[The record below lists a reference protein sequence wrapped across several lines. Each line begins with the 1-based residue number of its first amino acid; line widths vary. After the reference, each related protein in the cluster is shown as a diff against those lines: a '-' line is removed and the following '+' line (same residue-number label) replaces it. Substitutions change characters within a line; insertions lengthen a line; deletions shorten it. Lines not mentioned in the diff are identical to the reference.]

1 MSDSKQLIL
10 IDGSSFL
17 FRAYFAA
24 RQSFST
30 KDGFPTGAVF
40 LITRMFRNL
49 INDFKNQKVIAVF
62 DAKGPSFRNEMYS
75 EYKATR
81 PPMPDDLR
89 KQIEPVNNL
98 VKALGIPLVS
108 VPGVEAD
115 DVLGS
120 YAIEAVK
127 LGYKVIICTGDKDL
141 AQLVNDDIE
150 LLDTMKNIHFDAAQ
164 VYEKYG
170 VPPHLIIDL
179 LALKGDSADNIPGM
193 KGVGD
198 KTASALLNAM
208 GGIYEVKEKIDEVKN
223 LSFRGSATFKERFLE
238 QWDNIE
244 LSYKLATIKTD
255 VPLPIAIDDL
265 VLPQDNHDALIELF
279 ERLEFHRFADE
290 QIKKKEAQGMNG
302 SMGNT
307 SFIGQGGSMGNSA
320 TGADALKKLAT
331 SDQMVIGVSDSSGN
345 EDTSNILTP
354 QVLTDDAAL
363 SVTSTRRR
371 ENIDDYKD
379 KFKVIYSLSELDELK
394 DKLAQAEYF
403 AFEVCTN
410 EAQPSDA
417 IIVGISLCCSAQ
429 EAYYIPLCH
438 NYLMAQVQL
447 KLDDIKK
454 VLGPVFDDKN
464 IKKVAFNSKEAR
476 LCLFFNGIEVEGIG
490 ADPIIM
496 SHILD
501 SSLKADLRLLS
512 EQYLKYTPLDINNV
526 KEKKSD
532 SIQSLDINTFK
543 DYACQKAHIT
553 YRLYEKLEAKINE
566 LADGP
571 RLCELDCQV
580 NEVLYLMERSGAY
593 LDGAELNN
601 QSRTL
606 KSSLHVLEQDIYDI
620 AGETFNINSPKQ
632 LGRILF
638 ENLSIPY
645 PRKSI
650 KMDKD
655 GNPSYSTADDVLS
668 DISYE
673 FEIVGLIQRYRALSK
688 LISTY
693 LDKLPTYISK
703 RTGRIHTVFNLAGT
717 VTGRLSSSDPN
728 LQNIP
733 SRGKEGKQIRTAFT
747 APEGYKLVSA
757 DYSQIELRLIA
768 HFSDDPGLI
777 RAFNSNLD
785 IHRFTASEVLGKSVD
800 EITDDER
807 SHAKATNF
815 GLMYGMSSHGL
826 AKQTGMSSKEAKA
839 YIETYFT
846 RYPRIKALMESI
858 ISDAKETG
866 YTPTLSGFRVM
877 IPGIESTGVALRAA
891 ERAAI
896 NAPMQ
901 GGAADIIKKAMIEVQ
916 KYIDTLEKDAVRLTL
931 QVHDELLFEVRAD
944 LVEDF
949 TQKITSIMENVYT
962 LKVPLKVGI
971 GIGDTW
977 AEAH

>member
-1 MSDSKQLIL
+1 M
-10 IDGSSFL
+10 
-17 FRAYFAA
+17 
-24 RQSFST
+24 
-30 KDGFPTGAVF
+30 
-40 LITRMFRNL
+40 
-49 INDFKNQKVIAVF
+49 
-62 DAKGPSFRNEMYS
+62 
-75 EYKATR
+75 
-81 PPMPDDLR
+81 
-89 KQIEPVNNL
+89 
-98 VKALGIPLVS
+98 
-108 VPGVEAD
+108 
-115 DVLGS
+115 
-120 YAIEAVK
+120 
-127 LGYKVIICTGDKDL
+127 
-141 AQLVNDDIE
+141 
-150 LLDTMKNIHFDAAQ
+150 
-164 VYEKYG
+164 
-170 VPPHLIIDL
+170 
-179 LALKGDSADNIPGM
+179 
-193 KGVGD
+193 
-198 KTASALLNAM
+198 
-208 GGIYEVKEKIDEVKN
+208 
-223 LSFRGSATFKERFLE
+223 
-238 QWDNIE
+238 
-244 LSYKLATIKTD
+244 
-255 VPLPIAIDDL
+255 
-265 VLPQDNHDALIELF
+265 
-279 ERLEFHRFADE
+279 
-290 QIKKKEAQGMNG
+290 
-302 SMGNT
+302 
-307 SFIGQGGSMGNSA
+307 
-320 TGADALKKLAT
+320 
-331 SDQMVIGVSDSSGN
+331 
-345 EDTSNILTP
+345 
-354 QVLTDDAAL
+354 
-363 SVTSTRRR
+363 
-371 ENIDDYKD
+371 
-379 KFKVIYSLSELDELK
+379 
-394 DKLAQAEYF
+394 
-403 AFEVCTN
+403 
-410 EAQPSDA
+410 
-417 IIVGISLCCSAQ
+417 AQ
-429 EAYYIPLCH
+429 E
-438 NYLMAQVQL
+438 QL

-454 VLGPVFDDKN
+454 VLGPVFNDEKV
-464 IKKVAFNSKEAR
+464 KKVSFNSKEAR
-476 LCLFFNGIEVEGIG
+476 LCLFFNGIEVKGIG

-512 EQYLKYTPLDINNV
+512 EQYLKYTPLEINDV
-526 KEKKSD
+526 KDKKSD
-532 SIQSLDINTFK
+532 AIQSLDISTFK
-543 DYACQKAHIT
+543 DYACQNAHIT
-553 YRLYEKLEAKINE
+553 YRLYEKLKDEINE
-566 LADGP
+566 LADGS

-593 LDGAELNN
+593 LDSTELNN

-606 KSSLHVLEQDIYDI
+606 KSSLHVLERDIYDI

-733 SRGKEGKQIRTAFT
+733 SRGKEGKQIRNAFT
-747 APEGYKLVSA
+747 APQGYRLVSA

-846 RYPRIKALMESI
+846 RYPRIKSLMESI
-858 ISDAKETG
+858 ISEAKETG

-877 IPGIESTGVALRAA
+877 IPGIKSTGVALRAA

-931 QVHDELLFEVRAD
+931 QVHDELLFEVRED

-949 TQKITSIMENVYT
+949 TQKVTSIMENVYT

-971 GIGDTW
+971 GVGDTW

>member
-1 MSDSKQLIL
+1 
-10 IDGSSFL
+10 
-17 FRAYFAA
+17 
-24 RQSFST
+24 
-30 KDGFPTGAVF
+30 
-40 LITRMFRNL
+40 
-49 INDFKNQKVIAVF
+49 
-62 DAKGPSFRNEMYS
+62 
-75 EYKATR
+75 
-81 PPMPDDLR
+81 
-89 KQIEPVNNL
+89 
-98 VKALGIPLVS
+98 
-108 VPGVEAD
+108 
-115 DVLGS
+115 
-120 YAIEAVK
+120 
-127 LGYKVIICTGDKDL
+127 
-141 AQLVNDDIE
+141 
-150 LLDTMKNIHFDAAQ
+150 
-164 VYEKYG
+164 
-170 VPPHLIIDL
+170 
-179 LALKGDSADNIPGM
+179 
-193 KGVGD
+193 
-198 KTASALLNAM
+198 
-208 GGIYEVKEKIDEVKN
+208 
-223 LSFRGSATFKERFLE
+223 
-238 QWDNIE
+238 
-244 LSYKLATIKTD
+244 
-255 VPLPIAIDDL
+255 
-265 VLPQDNHDALIELF
+265 
-279 ERLEFHRFADE
+279 
-290 QIKKKEAQGMNG
+290 
-302 SMGNT
+302 
-307 SFIGQGGSMGNSA
+307 
-320 TGADALKKLAT
+320 
-331 SDQMVIGVSDSSGN
+331 MV
-345 EDTSNILTP
+345 
-354 QVLTDDAAL
+354 
-363 SVTSTRRR
+363 R
-371 ENIDDYKD
+371 
-379 KFKVIYSLSELDELK
+379 
-394 DKLAQAEYF
+394 
-403 AFEVCTN
+403 
-410 EAQPSDA
+410 
-417 IIVGISLCCSAQ
+417 
-429 EAYYIPLCH
+429 
-438 NYLMAQVQL
+438 
-447 KLDDIKK
+447 
-454 VLGPVFDDKN
+454 
-464 IKKVAFNSKEAR
+464 
-476 LCLFFNGIEVEGIG
+476 
-490 ADPIIM
+490 
-496 SHILD
+496 
-501 SSLKADLRLLS
+501 
-512 EQYLKYTPLDINNV
+512 
-526 KEKKSD
+526 
-532 SIQSLDINTFK
+532 
-543 DYACQKAHIT
+543 
-553 YRLYEKLEAKINE
+553 
-566 LADGP
+566 

-593 LDGAELNN
+593 LDSTELNN

-606 KSSLHVLEQDIYDI
+606 KSSLHVLERDIYDI

-655 GNPSYSTADDVLS
+655 GNPTYSTADDVLS

-747 APEGYKLVSA
+747 APQGYKLVSA

-846 RYPRIKALMESI
+846 RYPRIKSLMESI
-858 ISDAKETG
+858 ISEAKETG

-877 IPGIESTGVALRAA
+877 IPGIKSTGVALRAA

-931 QVHDELLFEVRAD
+931 QVHDELLFEVRED

-949 TQKITSIMENVYT
+949 TQKVTSIMENVYT

-971 GIGDTW
+971 GIGNTW
-977 AEAH
+977 ADAH

>member
-40 LITRMFRNL
+40 LITRMFRSL
-49 INDFKNQKVIAVF
+49 LNDFKNQKVIAVF
-62 DAKGPSFRNEMYS
+62 DAKGPSFRNEMYN

-120 YAIEAVK
+120 YALEAVK
-127 LGYKVIICTGDKDL
+127 LGYKVVICTGDKDL

-223 LSFRGSATFKERFLE
+223 LSFRGAASFKERFLE

-255 VPLPIAIDDL
+255 VPLPIGIDEL
-265 VLPQDNHDALIELF
+265 VLPKDNHDALIELF

-290 QIKKKEAQGMNG
+290 QIKKKESEGLSGTMA
-302 SMGNT
+302 T
-307 SFIGQGGSMGNSA
+307 TA
-320 TGADALKKLAT
+320 TGADALKMLEN
-331 SDQMVIGVSDSSGN
+331 SGQMVIGVSSSSGN
-345 EDTSNILTP
+345 DDASNTLGP
-354 QVLTDDAAL
+354 QVLKDDAAL
-363 SVTSTRRR
+363 SGTSSRRR

-379 KFKVIYSLSELDELK
+379 IFKVIYSLSELEDIKE
-394 DKLAQAEYF
+394 KLTQAEYF
-403 AFEVCTN
+403 AFEICTN
-410 EAQPSDA
+410 EVQPSDA
-417 IIVGISLCCSAQ
+417 IIVGVSLCCSAQ
-429 EAYYIPLCH
+429 EAYYIPLSH
-438 NYLMAQVQL
+438 NYLMAQEQL

-454 VLGPVFDDKN
+454 VLGPVFNDEKV
-464 IKKVAFNSKEAR
+464 KKVSFNSKEAR
-476 LCLFFNGIEVEGIG
+476 LCLFFNGIEVKGIG

-512 EQYLKYTPLDINNV
+512 EQYLKYTPLEINYV
-526 KEKKSD
+526 KDKKSD
-532 SIQSLDINTFK
+532 AIQSLDISTFK
-543 DYACQKAHIT
+543 DYACQNAHIT
-553 YRLYEKLEAKINE
+553 YRLYEKLKDEINE
-566 LADGP
+566 LADGQ

-593 LDGAELNN
+593 LDSTELNN

-606 KSSLHVLEQDIYDI
+606 KSSLHVLERDIYDI

-655 GNPSYSTADDVLS
+655 GNPTYSTADDVLS

-747 APEGYKLVSA
+747 APQGYKLVSA

-846 RYPRIKALMESI
+846 RYPRIKSLMESI
-858 ISDAKETG
+858 ISEAKETG

-877 IPGIESTGVALRAA
+877 IPGIKSTGVALRAA

-931 QVHDELLFEVRAD
+931 QVHDELLFEVRED
-944 LVEDF
+944 FVKDF
-949 TQKITSIMENVYT
+949 TQKVTSIMENVYT

-971 GIGDTW
+971 GVGDTW

>member
-40 LITRMFRNL
+40 LITRMFRSL
-49 INDFKNQKVIAVF
+49 LNDFKNQKVIAVF
-62 DAKGPSFRNEMYS
+62 DAKGPSFRNEMYN

-120 YAIEAVK
+120 YALEAVK
-127 LGYKVIICTGDKDL
+127 LGYKVVICTGDKDL

-223 LSFRGSATFKERFLE
+223 LSFRGAASFKERFLE

-255 VPLPIAIDDL
+255 VPLPIGIDEL
-265 VLPQDNHDALIELF
+265 VLPKDNHDALIELF

-290 QIKKKEAQGMNG
+290 QIKKKESEGLSGTMA
-302 SMGNT
+302 T
-307 SFIGQGGSMGNSA
+307 TA
-320 TGADALKKLAT
+320 TGADALKMLEN
-331 SDQMVIGVSDSSGN
+331 SGQMVIGVSSSSGN
-345 EDTSNILTP
+345 DDASNTLGP
-354 QVLTDDAAL
+354 QVLKDDAAL
-363 SVTSTRRR
+363 SGTSSRRR

-379 KFKVIYSLSELDELK
+379 IFKVIYSLSELEDIKE
-394 DKLAQAEYF
+394 KLTQAEYF
-403 AFEVCTN
+403 AFEICTN
-410 EAQPSDA
+410 EVQPSDA
-417 IIVGISLCCSAQ
+417 IIVGVSLCCSAQ
-429 EAYYIPLCH
+429 EAYYIPLSH
-438 NYLMAQVQL
+438 NYLMAQEQL

-454 VLGPVFDDKN
+454 VLGPVFNDEKV
-464 IKKVAFNSKEAR
+464 KKVSFNSKEAR
-476 LCLFFNGIEVEGIG
+476 LCLFFNGIEVKGIG

-512 EQYLKYTPLDINNV
+512 EQYLKYTPLEINDV
-526 KEKKSD
+526 KDKKSD
-532 SIQSLDINTFK
+532 AIQSLDISTFK
-543 DYACQKAHIT
+543 DYACQNAHIT
-553 YRLYEKLEAKINE
+553 YRLYEKLKDEIHE
-566 LADGP
+566 LADGQ

-593 LDGAELNN
+593 LDSTELNN

-606 KSSLHVLEQDIYDI
+606 KSSLHVLERDIYDI

-655 GNPSYSTADDVLS
+655 GNPTYSTADDVLS

-747 APEGYKLVSA
+747 APQGYKLVSA

-846 RYPRIKALMESI
+846 RYPRIKSLMESI
-858 ISDAKETG
+858 ISEAKETG

-877 IPGIESTGVALRAA
+877 IPGIKSTGVALRAA

-931 QVHDELLFEVRAD
+931 QVHDELLFEVRED
-944 LVEDF
+944 FVKDF
-949 TQKITSIMENVYT
+949 TQKVTSIMENVYT

-971 GIGDTW
+971 GVGDTW

>member
-40 LITRMFRNL
+40 LITRMFRSL
-49 INDFKNQKVIAVF
+49 LNDFKNQKVIAVF
-62 DAKGPSFRNEMYS
+62 DAKGPSFRNKMYT

-120 YAIEAVK
+120 YALEGVK
-127 LGYKVIICTGDKDL
+127 LGYKVVICTGDKDL

-223 LSFRGSATFKERFLE
+223 LSFRGAASFKERFLE

-255 VPLPIAIDDL
+255 VPLPIGIDEL
-265 VLPQDNHDALIELF
+265 VLPKDNHDALIELF

-290 QIKKKEAQGMNG
+290 QIKKKESEGLTGTMG
-302 SMGNT
+302 ST
-307 SFIGQGGSMGNSA
+307 A
-320 TGADALKKLAT
+320 TGADALKMLEN
-331 SDQMVIGVSDSSGN
+331 SGQMVIGESSSSCN
-345 EDTSNILTP
+345 DDTSNILGP
-354 QVLTDDAAL
+354 QVLKEDAAL
-363 SVTSTRRR
+363 SGTSSRRR

-379 KFKVIYSLSELDELK
+379 IFKVIYSLSELDELK
-394 DKLAQAEYF
+394 DKLTQAEYF

-410 EAQPSDA
+410 EVQPSDA
-417 IIVGISLCCSAQ
+417 IIVGVSLCCSAQ
-429 EAYYIPLCH
+429 EAYYIPLSH
-438 NYLMAQVQL
+438 NYLMAQEQL

-454 VLGPVFDDKN
+454 VLGPVFNDEKV
-464 IKKVAFNSKEAR
+464 KKVSFNSKEAR
-476 LCLFFNGIEVEGIG
+476 LCLFFNGIEVKGIG

-496 SHILD
+496 SHIID

-512 EQYLKYTPLDINNV
+512 EQYLKYTPLEINDV
-526 KEKKSD
+526 KDKKSD
-532 SIQSLDINTFK
+532 AIQSLDISTFK
-543 DYACQKAHIT
+543 DYACQNAHIT
-553 YRLYEKLEAKINE
+553 YRLYEKLKDEINE
-566 LADGP
+566 LTDGP

-593 LDGAELNN
+593 LDSTELNN

-606 KSSLHVLEQDIYDI
+606 KSSLHVLERDIYDI

-655 GNPSYSTADDVLS
+655 GNPTYSTADDVLS

-747 APEGYKLVSA
+747 APQGYKLVSA

-846 RYPRIKALMESI
+846 RYPRIKSLMESI
-858 ISDAKETG
+858 ISEAKETG

-877 IPGIESTGVALRAA
+877 IPGIKSTGVALRAA

-931 QVHDELLFEVRAD
+931 QVHDELLFEVRED
-944 LVEDF
+944 FVEDF
-949 TQKITSIMENVYT
+949 TQKVTSIMENVYT

-971 GIGDTW
+971 GVGDTW

>member
-40 LITRMFRNL
+40 LITRMFRSL
-49 INDFKNQKVIAVF
+49 LNDFKNQKVIAVF
-62 DAKGPSFRNEMYS
+62 DAKGPSFRNEMYN

-120 YAIEAVK
+120 YALEAVK
-127 LGYKVIICTGDKDL
+127 LGYKVVICTGDKDL

-223 LSFRGSATFKERFLE
+223 LSFRGAASFKERFLE

-255 VPLPIAIDDL
+255 VPLPIGIDEL
-265 VLPQDNHDALIELF
+265 VLPKDNHDALIELF

-290 QIKKKEAQGMNG
+290 QIKKKESEGLTGTMG
-302 SMGNT
+302 ST
-307 SFIGQGGSMGNSA
+307 A
-320 TGADALKKLAT
+320 TGADALKMLEN
-331 SDQMVIGVSDSSGN
+331 SGQMVIGESSSSCN
-345 EDTSNILTP
+345 DDTSNILGP
-354 QVLTDDAAL
+354 QVLKEDAAL
-363 SVTSTRRR
+363 SGTSSRRR

-379 KFKVIYSLSELDELK
+379 IFKVIYSLSELDELK
-394 DKLAQAEYF
+394 DKLTQAEYF

-410 EAQPSDA
+410 EVQPSDA
-417 IIVGISLCCSAQ
+417 IIVGVSLCCSAQ
-429 EAYYIPLCH
+429 EAYYIPLSH
-438 NYLMAQVQL
+438 NYLMAQEQL

-454 VLGPVFDDKN
+454 VLGPVFNDEKV
-464 IKKVAFNSKEAR
+464 KKVSFNSKEAR
-476 LCLFFNGIEVEGIG
+476 LCLFFNGIEVKGIG

-512 EQYLKYTPLDINNV
+512 EQYLKYTPLEINDV
-526 KEKKSD
+526 KDKKSD
-532 SIQSLDINTFK
+532 SIQSLDISTFK
-543 DYACQKAHIT
+543 DYACQNAHIT
-553 YRLYEKLEAKINE
+553 YRLYEKLKDEIHE

-593 LDGAELNN
+593 LDSTELNN

-606 KSSLHVLEQDIYDI
+606 KSSLHVLERDIYDI

-655 GNPSYSTADDVLS
+655 GNPTYSTADDVLS

-747 APEGYKLVSA
+747 APQGYKLVSA

-846 RYPRIKALMESI
+846 RYPRIKSLMESI
-858 ISDAKETG
+858 ISEAKETG

-877 IPGIESTGVALRAA
+877 IPGIKSTGVALRAA

-916 KYIDTLEKDAVRLTL
+916 RYIDTLEKDAVRLTL
-931 QVHDELLFEVRAD
+931 QVHDELLFEVRED
-944 LVEDF
+944 FVEDF
-949 TQKITSIMENVYT
+949 TQKVTSIMENVYT

-971 GIGDTW
+971 GVGDTW

>member
-1 MSDSKQLIL
+1 
-10 IDGSSFL
+10 
-17 FRAYFAA
+17 
-24 RQSFST
+24 
-30 KDGFPTGAVF
+30 
-40 LITRMFRNL
+40 
-49 INDFKNQKVIAVF
+49 
-62 DAKGPSFRNEMYS
+62 
-75 EYKATR
+75 
-81 PPMPDDLR
+81 
-89 KQIEPVNNL
+89 
-98 VKALGIPLVS
+98 
-108 VPGVEAD
+108 
-115 DVLGS
+115 
-120 YAIEAVK
+120 
-127 LGYKVIICTGDKDL
+127 
-141 AQLVNDDIE
+141 
-150 LLDTMKNIHFDAAQ
+150 
-164 VYEKYG
+164 
-170 VPPHLIIDL
+170 
-179 LALKGDSADNIPGM
+179 
-193 KGVGD
+193 
-198 KTASALLNAM
+198 M
-208 GGIYEVKEKIDEVKN
+208 G
-223 LSFRGSATFKERFLE
+223 T
-238 QWDNIE
+238 
-244 LSYKLATIKTD
+244 T
-255 VPLPIAIDDL
+255 
-265 VLPQDNHDALIELF
+265 
-279 ERLEFHRFADE
+279 
-290 QIKKKEAQGMNG
+290 
-302 SMGNT
+302 
-307 SFIGQGGSMGNSA
+307 A
-320 TGADALKKLAT
+320 TGADALKMLEN
-331 SDQMVIGVSDSSGN
+331 SEQMIIGESSSSGN
-345 EDTSNILTP
+345 DDASNILGP
-354 QVLTDDAAL
+354 QVLKDDAAL
-363 SVTSTRRR
+363 SGTSSRRR

-379 KFKVIYSLSELDELK
+379 IFKIIYSLSELEDIK
-394 DKLAQAEYF
+394 DKLTQAEYF

-410 EAQPSDA
+410 EVQPSDA
-417 IIVGISLCCSAQ
+417 IIVGVSLCCSAQ
-429 EAYYIPLCH
+429 EAYYIPLSH
-438 NYLMAQVQL
+438 NYLMAQEQL

-454 VLGPVFDDKN
+454 VLGPVFNDEKV
-464 IKKVAFNSKEAR
+464 KKVSFNSKEAR
-476 LCLFFNGIEVEGIG
+476 LCLFFNGIEVKGIG

-496 SHILD
+496 SHIID

-512 EQYLKYTPLDINNV
+512 EQYLKYTPLEINDV
-526 KEKKSD
+526 KDKKSD
-532 SIQSLDINTFK
+532 AIQSLDISTFK
-543 DYACQKAHIT
+543 DYACQNAHIT
-553 YRLYEKLEAKINE
+553 YRLYEKLKDEINE

-593 LDGAELNN
+593 LDSTELNN

-606 KSSLHVLEQDIYDI
+606 KSSLHVLERDIYDI

-747 APEGYKLVSA
+747 APQGYKLVSA

-846 RYPRIKALMESI
+846 RYPRIKSLMESI
-858 ISDAKETG
+858 ISEAKETG

-877 IPGIESTGVALRAA
+877 IPGIKSTGVALRAA

-931 QVHDELLFEVRAD
+931 QVHDELLFEVRED
-944 LVEDF
+944 FVKDF
-949 TQKITSIMENVYT
+949 TQKVTSIMENVYT

-971 GIGDTW
+971 GVGDTW

>member
-40 LITRMFRNL
+40 LITRMFRSL
-49 INDFKNQKVIAVF
+49 LNDFKNQKVIAVF

-120 YAIEAVK
+120 YALEGVK
-127 LGYKVIICTGDKDL
+127 LGYKVVICTGDKDL

-223 LSFRGSATFKERFLE
+223 LSFRGAASFKERFLE

-255 VPLPIAIDDL
+255 VPLPIGIDEL
-265 VLPQDNHDALIELF
+265 VLPKDNHDALIELF

-290 QIKKKEAQGMNG
+290 QIKKKESEGLSGTMG
-302 SMGNT
+302 STAN
-307 SFIGQGGSMGNSA
+307 
-320 TGADALKKLAT
+320 GADALKMLEN
-331 SDQMVIGVSDSSGN
+331 SEQMVIGVSSSSSN
-345 EDTSNILTP
+345 DDTSNILGP
-354 QVLTDDAAL
+354 QVLKDDAAL
-363 SVTSTRRR
+363 SGTSSRRR

-379 KFKVIYSLSELDELK
+379 IFKVIYSLSELEDIKE
-394 DKLAQAEYF
+394 KLTQADYF
-403 AFEVCTN
+403 AFEICTN
-410 EAQPSDA
+410 EVQPSDA
-417 IIVGISLCCSAQ
+417 IIVGVSLCCSAQ
-429 EAYYIPLCH
+429 EAYYIPLSH
-438 NYLMAQVQL
+438 NYLMAQEQL

-454 VLGPVFDDKN
+454 VLGPVFNDEKV
-464 IKKVAFNSKEAR
+464 KKVSFNSKEAR
-476 LCLFFNGIEVEGIG
+476 LCLFFNGIEVKGIG

-496 SHILD
+496 SHIID

-512 EQYLKYTPLDINNV
+512 EQYLKYTPLEINDV
-526 KEKKSD
+526 KDKKSD
-532 SIQSLDINTFK
+532 SIQSLDISTFK
-543 DYACQKAHIT
+543 DYACQNAHIT
-553 YRLYEKLEAKINE
+553 YRLYEKLKDEINE

-593 LDGAELNN
+593 LDSTELNN

-606 KSSLHVLEQDIYDI
+606 KSSLHVLERDIYDI

-655 GNPSYSTADDVLS
+655 GNPTYSTADDVLS

-747 APEGYKLVSA
+747 APQGYKLVSA

-846 RYPRIKALMESI
+846 RYPRIKSLMESI
-858 ISDAKETG
+858 ITEAKETG

-877 IPGIESTGVALRAA
+877 IPGIKSTGVALRAA

-916 KYIDTLEKDAVRLTL
+916 KYIETLEKDAVRLTL
-931 QVHDELLFEVRAD
+931 QVHDELLFEVRED
-944 LVEDF
+944 FVKDF
-949 TQKITSIMENVYT
+949 TQKVTSIMENVYT

-971 GIGDTW
+971 GVGDTW